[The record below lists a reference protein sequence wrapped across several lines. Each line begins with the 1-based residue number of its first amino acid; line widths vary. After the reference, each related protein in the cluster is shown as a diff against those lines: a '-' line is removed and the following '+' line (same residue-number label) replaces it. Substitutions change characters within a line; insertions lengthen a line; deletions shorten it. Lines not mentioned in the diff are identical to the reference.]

1 MESLTQW
8 KFLFYQPTMD
18 FSYKYLILEKI
29 IIGSIIYGISFS
41 PKKEDICPR
50 KRNLGFSMGVSGK
63 YIFMSTF
70 TVAKA

>member
-18 FSYKYLILEKI
+18 FYYQYLILEKI

-41 PKKEDICPR
+41 PKKEDICPIYER
-50 KRNLGFSMGVSGK
+50 
-63 YIFMSTF
+63 
-70 TVAKA
+70 